1 MTINRI
7 FFVILLLISSLVCTD
22 SYADNKKETKKDTQK
37 IQVKVAKAIKKDMS
51 SKISAMGT
59 VNYIAKADVSSEIA
73 GMLRSVSVEE
83 GDTVRKGQIIAVID
97 STLLQ
102 AQLKKVLAA
111 QELAEINLLK
121 WDNEI
126 RKTQFHLEAARISME
141 KLKDYLETRKK
152 LFDIGGITLSELNE
166 AEINYQKSLASYKS
180 ALEDLMALKAKSK
193 KGHTSS
199 EAAAAKANADTEE
212 VRVQLKKCKIKAP
225 IQGIVSSK
233 KKWTGESA
241 SPGDSVI
248 VTIIKTKEVY
258 AEAELNEKDMRYVKV
273 GQRAE
278 IRADAY
284 PDMSFQG
291 SIHLISPTVD
301 MQSRT
306 VKVKVKVPNE
316 KYLLKPGM
324 FVRIE
329 IILKE
334 AKNVVAVPPMA
345 IITGKDGHRLA
356 FVVVDEVA
364 FLRKV
369 QTGLKT
375 DKWVVIAR
383 GVEAG
388 EKVVVE
394 GWERLSDLTSVDS
407 TETSLE

>member
-1 MTINRI
+1 MDKGI
-7 FFVILLLISSLVCTD
+7 FYNAALVIMAFFLASAHGDGVSL
-22 SYADNKKETKKDTQK
+22 SHAETRRVP
-37 IQVKVAKAIKKDMS
+37 VKVFSAVKRDVS
-51 SKISAMGT
+51 STLSAMGT
-59 VNYIAKADVSSEIA
+59 VNYLSKADVSSEFHGI
-73 GMLRSVSVEE
+73 LSSVNVEE
-83 GDTVRKGQIIAVID
+83 GDMIQKGQVIAVID
-97 STLLQ
+97 SALLR
-102 AQLKKVLAA
+102 AQLKQTRAIL
-111 QELAEINLLK
+111 ELAEINKLTSENERRKAELK
-121 WDNEI
+121 KDSL
-126 RKTQFHLEAARISME
+126 KVSME
-141 KLKDYLETRKK
+141 KLKDFFETQEK
-152 LFDIGGITLSELNE
+152 LFKIGGITQSKLDK
-166 AEINYQKSLASYKS
+166 AEMNYRESKTAYEI
-180 ALEDLMALKAKSK
+180 ALEDLQSLKAKSHE
-193 KGHTSS
+193 GRI
-199 EAAAAKANADTEE
+199 EAEARVVKARADVDEIRTK
-212 VRVQLKKCKIKAP
+212 LYKCNIKAP
-225 IQGIVSSK
+225 ITGIVSSK

-345 IITGKDGHRLA
+345 IVTGKDGHRLA